1 MERPTGVTI
10 LAVLSFIGAGLCL
23 LLVPIIFLGGAA
35 LMGMA
40 GAAGRPGAGFLAAL
54 GAGLAFVFLA
64 LAILYAATGYGLW
77 SLKNWG
83 RILAIVL
90 VVLGLL
96 SGAAGV
102 MSSLMHFRM
111 LLLIRELIV
120 VAIDVWIITY
130 LLKPHVK
137 QAFGA

>member
-1 MERPTGVTI
+1 VTI
-10 LAVLSFIGAGLCL
+10 LAVLAFIGAGLCL

-35 LMGMA
+35 LMGMI
-40 GAAGRPGAGFLAAL
+40 GAAGRPGAGFLAGL
-54 GAGLAFVFLA
+54 GAALAFVFLA
-64 LAILYAATGYGLW
+64 LAVLYAVTGYGLW

-90 VVLGLL
+90 VAIGLL
-96 SGAAGV
+96 SAAAGV

-111 LLLIRELIV
+111 LLLLRELVV